1 MSPALEEGPLRS
13 GGHEG
18 ETECRAR
25 SLAGGRGPLPGWHT
39 GVCLAEPGPTWELS
53 LWPTEGSGKGR
64 SSDEPELGITAQ
76 GVPAKVTVTKAL

>member
-1 MSPALEEGPLRS
+1 MGGTKGRLSVEPGPWQV
-13 GGHEG
+13 G
-18 ETECRAR
+18 EVP
-25 SLAGGRGPLPGWHT
+25 GPRQGWHT

-64 SSDEPELGITAQ
+64 SSDELELGITVQ